1 MVQREK
7 EHLEDDIKKMRQNME
22 PGSLTIDD
30 IMQRLKAADP
40 NKFRNCMDD
49 LAIQG
54 TDPNWY
60 KMQLSDEIGMFMNQD

>member
-1 MVQREK
+1 VQQERDR
-7 EHLEDDIKKMRQNME
+7 LQDDLKKMRQNLE

-40 NKFRNCMDD
+40 SKFRDCMDD

-54 TDPNWY
+54 TDPNWF
-60 KMQLSDEIGMFMNQD
+60 KM